1 LYTTKELILETT
13 TEATTEVTT
22 TEATGDETA
31 KRPLTPREVL
41 FQVFEQGAR
50 SSDSWTQS
58 QTKVQALLYLQSDA
72 ALTEMPADQKTE
84 VVGSLTQLLK
94 AGHLNFPLQNV
105 LYPLVKELEQ

>member
-1 LYTTKELILETT
+1 METTTEATAEVT
-13 TEATTEVTT
+13 TEATTEVT
-22 TEATGDETA
+22 GDETT

-50 SSDSWTQS
+50 SSDTWTQS

-72 ALTEMPADQKTE
+72 ALTEMPSEQKTE
-84 VVGSLTQLLK
+84 VVSSLTQLLK

-105 LYPLVKELEQ
+105 LHPLVKELEQ